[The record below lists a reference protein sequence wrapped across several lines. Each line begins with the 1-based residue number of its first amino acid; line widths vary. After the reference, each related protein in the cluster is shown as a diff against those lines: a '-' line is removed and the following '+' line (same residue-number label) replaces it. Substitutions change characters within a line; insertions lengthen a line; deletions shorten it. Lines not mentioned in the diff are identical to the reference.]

1 MNGGQILLFTLDEIP
16 KMINGFLEK
25 NKILKKDI
33 KYYIFHQANKLVLSK
48 LTDKLKLNEN
58 KVIFSSSKQGNTV
71 SSTIPV
77 ALKDLLKKNRIKKND
92 KILLVGF
99 GVGYSWGITLIEW

>member
-1 MNGGQILLFTLDEIP
+1 M
-16 KMINGFLEK
+16 
-25 NKILKKDI
+25 
-33 KYYIFHQANKLVLSK
+33 
-48 LTDKLKLNEN
+48 
-58 KVIFSSSKQGNTV
+58 IFSSSKQGNTV